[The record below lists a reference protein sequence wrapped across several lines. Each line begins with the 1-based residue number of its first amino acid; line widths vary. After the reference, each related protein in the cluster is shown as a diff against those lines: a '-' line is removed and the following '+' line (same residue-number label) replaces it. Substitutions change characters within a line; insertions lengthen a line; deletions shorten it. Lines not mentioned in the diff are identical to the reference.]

1 MALSLNL
8 SSQLL
13 QYQKGG
19 TVPSAQSIIIYFGG
33 HISNQYPDYTNKK
46 VKCIETGEIFDSI
59 VQVGK
64 KHNQCASN
72 VSRYYIDGKR
82 KLGGYTYEK
91 IN

>member
-1 MALSLNL
+1 MAKLRKVWVWCTNRGCNRLD
-8 SSQLL
+8 Q
-13 QYQKGG
+13 
-19 TVPSAQSIIIYFGG
+19 A
-33 HISNQYPDYTNKK
+33 SNNGRKN
-46 VKCIETGEIFDSI
+46 VKCIEIGEIFDSI

-64 KHNQCASN
+64 KHNQYASN